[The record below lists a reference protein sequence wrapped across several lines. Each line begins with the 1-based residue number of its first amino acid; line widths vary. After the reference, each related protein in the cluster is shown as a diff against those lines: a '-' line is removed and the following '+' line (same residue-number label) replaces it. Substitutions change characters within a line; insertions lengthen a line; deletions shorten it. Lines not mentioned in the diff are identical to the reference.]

1 VTALKRVI
9 GVASVERIFCHYQKE
24 FTVSKEQTT
33 SANKF
38 MSLLCGLL
46 SCLVVCGFGWKTLQ
60 ADRSAVSALPQGAE
74 VSVRSRP
81 GQPLTNDERD
91 RVVTKALAHPA
102 VAARFKGHRVRA
114 LRVVHE
120 RVADKALGDQ
130 VSSASVTIFDY
141 NTGATTRYVMNL
153 ANGELLSEQAL
164 PGHPQSSAE
173 ERDEAASI
181 IQKDPELSA
190 LLQADH
196 KMIGGFI
203 VEAPPGA
210 RRSHRYLQ
218 MRIVTA
224 DMSRTARLVIVDM
237 TDRVIAS
244 KQFSDN

>member
-1 VTALKRVI
+1 M
-9 GVASVERIFCHYQKE
+9 
-24 FTVSKEQTT
+24 SKEQTT
-33 SANKF
+33 SANKIVY
-38 MSLLCGLL
+38 LLCGLL
-46 SCLVVCGFGWKTLQ
+46 GCLAVCGFGWKTLQ
-60 ADRSAVSALPQGAE
+60 AESSPTKAQPQGTG
-74 VSVRSRP
+74 VSIRSRP

-91 RVVTKALAHPA
+91 RVVTKVLAHPA
-102 VAARFKGHRVRA
+102 VAARLEGHRIRA

-130 VSSASVTIFDY
+130 VSSAAITIFDY
-141 NTGATTRYVMNL
+141 NTGVTTRYVMNL
-153 ANGELLSEQAL
+153 ANGELLSQQAL

-203 VEAPPGA
+203 VETPPGA

-224 DMSRTARLVIVDM
+224 DMRRTARLIIVDM